1 MSQQEVLV
9 TVTVDALNVRS
20 APTSQSTLIA
30 TYNRGSTLNYFE
42 VVDGEEVA
50 GNPRWGHSV
59 QGHYFWLGGTDHPN
73 GTEILA
79 TVTVEALRV
88 RTEPSTQSALVATYP
103 RGSVLNFYEVVQ
115 GENVANNPRWGRSI
129 QGNYFWLGGT
139 DHPNG

>member
-9 TVTVDALNVRS
+9 TVTADTLNVRS
-20 APTSQSTLIA
+20 APNTQSAIVA
-30 TYNRGSTLNYFE
+30 TYTRGSVLNYIE
-42 VVDGEEVA
+42 VVDGENVA

-79 TVTVEALRV
+79 TVTVDALNV
-88 RTEPSTQSALVATYP
+88 RSEPTDQSALIATYP
-103 RGSVLNFYEVVQ
+103 RGSALNFYEVVQ
-115 GENVANNPRWGRSI
+115 GENVAGNANWGHSV
-129 QGNYFWLGGT
+129 QDHYFWLGGT

>member
-9 TVTVDALNVRS
+9 TVTVDALNVR
-20 APTSQSTLIA
+20 AQPTEQSTLIA
-30 TYNRGSTLNYFE
+30 TYSLGSVLNYVE

-50 GNPRWGHSV
+50 GNPRWGHSA

-79 TVTVEALRV
+79 TVTVDALNV
-88 RTEPSTQSALVATYP
+88 RSAPTEQSTLVTTYP
-103 RGSVLNFYEVVQ
+103 RGSILNYYEVVQ
-115 GENVANNPRWGRSI
+115 GETVAGNPRWGRSV
-129 QGNYFWLGGT
+129 QGHYFWLGGT

>member
-9 TVTVDALNVRS
+9 TVTVDTLNVRAAPNTQS
-20 APTSQSTLIA
+20 AIVA
-30 TYNRGSTLNYFE
+30 TYARGSVLNYFE
-42 VVDGEEVA
+42 VVDGENVA

-79 TVTVEALRV
+79 TVTVDALNV
-88 RTEPSTQSALVATYP
+88 RAEPTAQSALVASYP

-115 GENVANNPRWGRSI
+115 GENVAGNPRWGHSV
-129 QGNYFWLGGT
+129 QDHYFWLGGT